1 MARLFSPLRGIQIFL
16 NRFSKKLI
24 SQYYYVAIVL
34 FVALQICGF
43 IATYLIF
50 AAPRTF
56 RGDFYA
62 AMYDPK
68 WWDGSGLVYGP
79 VFVFQRWL
87 VNYFPDVFTIE
98 FFGFFSI
105 LLISLS
111 LVIALV
117 VTTSSRVLLLTCLSA
132 WCLNSFFYYSF
143 SVAAVPELTELLLLM
158 VVWWGLSAKRFG
170 VAAIALTLAILTKLA
185 PIILAPLL
193 LIFFSWTGLFSAV
206 LIGTSLFLLVSIGQ
220 KQSLTS
226 SISQFLETE
235 SAEPQPTSEQ
245 FLGMSSALARVFGQE
260 PTSNFLFV
268 NRLALIA
275 AISVYLLVLFFSFK
289 LSKVNQIMDHR
300 VRVAYLFILYLGL
313 LPILH
318 LNATHRHTFIFLA
331 PVFAGF
337 AFILSHDDTPKRV
350 SKFRKLL
357 IMEFFLYSFIPMFTL
372 DIFNFDDFLG
382 IRIGEDLLTTFLY
395 ISEPIWI
402 NLLLVITLLLYGRTR
417 FLSKSKTNSFSQS
430 RKH

>member
-1 MARLFSPLRGIQIFL
+1 MARLIGPLRGIQIFRSNL
-16 NRFSKKLI
+16 SKKLI
-24 SQYYYVAIVL
+24 SQYYTAA
-34 FVALQICGF
+34 VALFFAIQICGF
-43 IATYLIF
+43 IATYLLF
-50 AAPRTF
+50 AAPRKF

-62 AMYDPK
+62 AMYDPN
-68 WWDGSGLVYGP
+68 WWDGSGLIYGP
-79 VFVFQRWL
+79 IFVFQRWL
-87 VNYFPDVFTIE
+87 VNAFPNIFTIE

-105 LLISLS
+105 LLITFS
-111 LVIALV
+111 LVIGLV
-117 VTTSSRVLLLTCLSA
+117 VTTSSRAVFLTCLSA

-158 VVWWGLSAKRFG
+158 VVWWGLSIKRFSI
-170 VAAIALTLAILTKLA
+170 AAIALTLAILTKLA

-193 LIFFSWTGLFSAV
+193 IIFFSWTGLFSA
-206 LIGTSLFLLVSIGQ
+206 LLTSISLFLLVSIGQ
-220 KQSLTS
+220 KQSTAT
-226 SISQFLETE
+226 SISQFLETK

-268 NRLALIA
+268 NRLALIV
-275 AISVYLLVLFFSFK
+275 AISIYLFVLFISFK

-318 LNATHRHTFIFLA
+318 LNAAHRHTFIFLA
-331 PVFAGF
+331 PVFVGF
-337 AFILSHDDTPKRV
+337 AFILSHDDNPERV

-357 IMEFFLYSFIPMFTL
+357 VVEFFLYSFIPLFTL

-382 IRIGEDLLTTFLY
+382 IRLGEDLLTTLLY

-417 FLSKSKTNSFSQS
+417 FLSNSK
-430 RKH
+430 K